1 MMKRILFSTLACLI
15 LVSGCA
21 QTSSKKGKNKSSDG
35 VELTTA
41 LDSVSYAIGLSVGN
55 SLKGQGVEGL
65 NGEAMRM
72 AIDNLNNDAEHP
84 FTPQDADNIVREY
97 MQKQMA
103 MKQEANIKRGKD
115 FLAENAKK
123 EGVQVTESGLQ
134 YKVLQEGEGEHPL
147 ATNQVKVHYHG
158 TLIDGTVF
166 DSSVDR
172 GEPITFGLNQV
183 IKGWTEGVQLMK
195 PGAKYEFYIPSEL
208 AYGER
213 GSGQIGPNETLIFE
227 VELIEVLPP
236 AAQGGQ
242 PGR

>member
-1 MMKRILFSTLACLI
+1 MKKILFSTMACLV
-15 LVSGCA
+15 LVSGCV
-21 QTSSKKGKNKSSDG
+21 QTDTKKGKKKSSDN

-41 LDSVSYAIGLSVGN
+41 IDSVSYAIGLSVGN
-55 SLKGQGVEGL
+55 SLKSQGINEL
-65 NGEAMRM
+65 NGDAMRM
-72 AIDNLNNDAEHP
+72 AIENLNTDAEHP
-84 FTPQDADNIVREY
+84 FSAQDADNIVREY

-103 MKQEANIKRGKD
+103 IKQEANIQRGKD

-123 EGVQVTESGLQ
+123 EGVKVTESGLQ
-134 YKVLQEGEGEHPL
+134 YKVLQEGEGDHPQ
-147 ATNQVKVHYHG
+147 ATSQVKVHYHG

-213 GSGQIGPNETLIFE
+213 GSGQIGPNEALIFE
-227 VELIEVLPP
+227 VELIEVMPP
-236 AAQGGQ
+236 AQQGGQ